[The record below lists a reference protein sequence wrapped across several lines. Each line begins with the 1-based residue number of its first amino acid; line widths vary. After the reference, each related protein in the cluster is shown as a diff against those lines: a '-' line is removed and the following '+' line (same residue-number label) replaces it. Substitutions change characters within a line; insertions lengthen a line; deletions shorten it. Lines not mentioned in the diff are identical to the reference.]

1 MERGN
6 GNNKSQ
12 GHNPDIQGEFTPY
25 GSTNFPILQIKARLL
40 KACQEFD
47 LLSRKSV
54 LIESTRFFEGYPMYR
69 AWLVFTQILAA
80 LVLTMAALLGLD
92 RLIPGLLPFD
102 GKAITVHE
110 VVGGNTSTFASSF
123 ASAAAKSRPSVV
135 NVFTSKQVRMPHSPF
150 MDEPALRRFFG
161 EHLKQDNR
169 PQRVSNLG
177 SGVIVSQDGYIL
189 TNHHVIE
196 AADDIQVALADG
208 TIMDAKVVG
217 TDPET
222 DLAVLKVEHQSLHA
236 VTFAKPESLNVG
248 DVVLAI
254 GNPFGVGQTVTMGIV
269 SALGRSHLGINT
281 FENYIQ
287 TDAAI
292 NPGNSGGALVD
303 SAGNLVG
310 VNTAIFSRTG
320 GSQGIGFA
328 IPISIVRQ
336 VMGQIIEHG
345 TVTRGWVGIEV
356 QEITPE
362 IADSFGLKATTGA
375 LIAGVL
381 RGGPADKGG
390 IRPGDVLVAVDGHS
404 VKDSTS
410 LLSLIAA
417 LPPGKEANLKLIREQ
432 KPVLARVVI
441 EKRPNLR
448 RENPE

>member
-1 MERGN
+1 
-6 GNNKSQ
+6 
-12 GHNPDIQGEFTPY
+12 
-25 GSTNFPILQIKARLL
+25 
-40 KACQEFD
+40 
-47 LLSRKSV
+47 
-54 LIESTRFFEGYPMYR
+54 MYKT
-69 AWLVFTQILAA
+69 WLVFTQIVAAVVLA
-80 LVLTMAALLGLD
+80 VAALLGLD

-102 GKAITVHE
+102 GKAITIHE
-110 VVGGNTSTFASSF
+110 VAGGGAPSTPSSF
-123 ASAAAKSRPSVV
+123 AEAAAKSRPSVV
-135 NVFTSKQVRMPHSPF
+135 NVFTSKQVRVPHSPF
-150 MDEPALRRFFG
+150 MDDPVLRRFFG
-161 EHLKQDNR
+161 ERLKQDNR

-196 AADDIQVALADG
+196 AADEIQVALADG
-208 TIMDAKVVG
+208 QTMDAKVVG

-222 DLAVLKVEHQSLHA
+222 DLAVLKVDHKALHA
-236 VTFAKPESLNVG
+236 IAFAKPESLHVG

-303 SAGNLVG
+303 SNGSLVG

-320 GSQGIGFA
+320 GNLGIGFA
-328 IPISIVRQ
+328 IPVSIVRQ

-345 TVTRGWVGIEV
+345 AVTRGWVGIEV

-362 IADSFGLKATTGA
+362 IAESFGLKSTEGA

-390 IRPGDVLVAVDGHS
+390 IHPGDVLVS
-404 VKDSTS
+404 VNGNKVTDSTS

-417 LPPGKEANLKLIREQ
+417 LPPGKVTQLDLIRDQ
-432 KPVLARVVI
+432 KVVRATVSI
-441 EKRPNLR
+441 EKRPAMR
-448 RENPE
+448 RENGE